1 MMKLSMTK
9 LAVAGGG
16 LALSLTAGVGLAS
29 AQPDYGPMV
38 NSTCTYEQAMTA
50 VHTENPTAAQYLDQS
65 PPNQKFLQVFLGSSR
80 DQRVNLLNQIK
91 NNQGADQALPVFQ
104 QMLTSCTKY

>member
-1 MMKLSMTK
+1 MMKLSTTT
-9 LAVAGGG
+9 LAVAIGG
-16 LALSLTAGVGLAS
+16 LALSFTAGAGQAA

-50 VHTENPTAAQYLDQS
+50 VHTENPVAAQYLDQS
-65 PPNQKFLQVFLGSSR
+65 PPNQQFLQVFLGSSR